1 MNTHMKVHTSTGVHM
16 GSLTGTGTMAWLVLR
31 RKRISL
37 TAWVVILV
45 GLMGAGISGMESLYP
60 TQSDREAYAAT
71 TQASAAP
78 QALNGPATAV
88 DTAGGMVVFELG
100 WYLAIAVAVLNIS
113 LVAST
118 VRGDEEAGRTELL
131 RAGILGRHA
140 PLTATLL
147 VAGTVDVVIGAGVT
161 AVMAVSGLPV
171 TGALAYG
178 LALAAIG
185 IAFAGVTAVAA
196 QVTEHTRGVVGLAA
210 AALGV
215 AYVLRAV
222 GDVGSGTV
230 SWLSPLGWVQAIEP
244 FGSNRWWPGA
254 MAVGVAVLLTGL
266 AMVLAGRRDVGAG
279 LVPPRP
285 GPAKASAALA
295 GPGGLS
301 WRLSRWGLLG
311 WVLAMLAAGIA
322 FGSVADDMT
331 DVVAG
336 SDALVDFIGGSG
348 ESLVDAYFVLV
359 ALLLGLAITG
369 FVISGVL
376 RLRTEETAGRAEPI
390 LATVVSRWRWAGTH
404 LAVVAAGSVA
414 VAVAGGLG
422 MALGHGL
429 RTGEFGPTG
438 ELIGASAGHLPAAWV
453 IGGVT
458 GLAVGVV
465 PRVSALAWAL
475 LGGAVIVS
483 LLGQPLQLP
492 SWTLDLSPLE
502 HSPELPGGSVDAG
515 TIAILVALGVATLAV
530 GLVGLRRRDIA

>member
-1 MNTHMKVHTSTGVHM
+1 SRPDQRAAVVGGPVPPPLRRRARDPRCVRMRA
-16 GSLTGTGTMAWLVLR
+16 LTGTGTIVRLVLR
-31 RKRISL
+31 RKRVSL

-254 MAVGVAVLLTGL
+254 MAVGVA
-266 AMVLAGRRDVGAG
+266 
-279 LVPPRP
+279 
-285 GPAKASAALA
+285 
-295 GPGGLS
+295 
-301 WRLSRWGLLG
+301 
-311 WVLAMLAAGIA
+311 
-322 FGSVADDMT
+322 
-331 DVVAG
+331 
-336 SDALVDFIGGSG
+336 
-348 ESLVDAYFVLV
+348 
-359 ALLLGLAITG
+359 
-369 FVISGVL
+369 
-376 RLRTEETAGRAEPI
+376 
-390 LATVVSRWRWAGTH
+390 
-404 LAVVAAGSVA
+404 
-414 VAVAGGLG
+414 
-422 MALGHGL
+422 
-429 RTGEFGPTG
+429 
-438 ELIGASAGHLPAAWV
+438 
-453 IGGVT
+453 
-458 GLAVGVV
+458 
-465 PRVSALAWAL
+465 
-475 LGGAVIVS
+475 
-483 LLGQPLQLP
+483 
-492 SWTLDLSPLE
+492 
-502 HSPELPGGSVDAG
+502 
-515 TIAILVALGVATLAV
+515 
-530 GLVGLRRRDIA
+530 